1 MNKFTLDTN
10 CIIEL
15 EENRP
20 NAEHLRKLV
29 KAWTN
34 GQIELAVVAVSASE
48 NQKSGTAHGD
58 FSAFEEKF
66 VNIGLDGAQHLLP
79 LAIWDVCYWDHAL
92 WPDNEMER
100 LESEIRGI
108 LFPNIPVKP
117 SEKIEHNSQWRNN
130 LCDILI
136 AWSHALHQWDYLVT
150 DDKNFH
156 DHKDELKKM
165 GINEVLNPKE
175 AAQLCMP

>member
-1 MNKFTLDTN
+1 
-10 CIIEL
+10 
-15 EENRP
+15 
-20 NAEHLRKLV
+20 
-29 KAWTN
+29 
-34 GQIELAVVAVSASE
+34 
-48 NQKSGTAHGD
+48 
-58 FSAFEEKF
+58 
-66 VNIGLDGAQHLLP
+66 
-79 LAIWDVCYWDHAL
+79 
-92 WPDNEMER
+92 MER

-136 AWSHALHQWDYLVT
+136 AWSHAFHQWDYLVT

-156 DHKDELKKM
+156 DHKDELKKV